1 MTATKMLVMTLA
13 KTRAVLGGTS
23 RTAAGVPTV
32 EELVG
37 PGFLARKQDKEV
49 SLLVPAADLEV
60 KEVDYSDEAF
70 RNPLAHVVD
79 NSGTLV
85 AASNLVSA
93 IAATAVKITVT
104 LAPAPTAS
112 DKDVVVIVDAGPSRD
127 ALKFVGKTVA
137 TVGTVGVTISGVP
150 PGERMVLA
158 SADGYNSRLEV
169 FTF

>member
-1 MTATKMLVMTLA
+1 MLVMTLA
-13 KTRAVLGGTS
+13 RTRAVLGGAS
-23 RTAAGVPTV
+23 RQATGVPTV
-32 EELVG
+32 EEMVG
-37 PGFLARKQDKEV
+37 PGFLARTQDEEV

-79 NSGTLV
+79 GSGTLV
-85 AASNLVSA
+85 AASNRVSA
-93 IAATAVKITVT
+93 VAATSVKVTVT
-104 LAPAPTAS
+104 LAPAPTAA
-112 DKDVVVIVDAGPSRD
+112 DKDVVVIIDAGPGRD

-137 TVGTVGVTISGVP
+137 TVATVEVPISGVP